1 MLEMFSLSVTNL
13 TSPPILFFLLGIG
26 AALARSDLSI
36 PETIGK
42 TLAMYL
48 MIAIGFKGG
57 IEVAGHGIG
66 GALVPSILAGLAL
79 SFLLPVVAFGLLRL
93 LSGLDRVNRA
103 AIGAHYGSVSI
114 VTFVTAVQYLEIQG
128 IAYEPFMVAVVAL
141 METPAIVT
149 GILLSQA
156 AARSDS
162 RSSRSVFTG
171 DLVREVLLN
180 GSVVLLVGAFVI
192 GMITGDSGKAAMEP
206 FTGGLFTG
214 ILCLFLLDMGLVAG
228 RRLLDAPLI
237 RPGLVVF
244 ALVMPLIGAA
254 AGLACGIAAGL
265 SVGGTALLATL
276 AASASYIAVPAAMR
290 VALPEA
296 NPGIYLTLSLAI
308 TFPFNITIGIP
319 IYQSL
324 AQLFI

>member
-1 MLEMFSLSVTNL
+1 MLDIFSLSATNL
-13 TSPPILFFLLGIG
+13 TSPPILFFVLGLG
-26 AALARSDLSI
+26 AALLRSDLSI

-42 TLAMYL
+42 SLAMYL

-57 IEVAGHGIG
+57 LEVRSAGIG
-66 GALVPSILAGLAL
+66 TSFAAAIFAGMLL
-79 SFLLPVVAFGLLRL
+79 SFLLPLVAFWLLKA
-93 LSGLDRVNRA
+93 LSGLDRINRA

-114 VTFVTAVQYLEIQG
+114 VTFVTAVQYLDVLGLPYE
-128 IAYEPFMVAVVAL
+128 AYLIAVVAL

-149 GILLSQA
+149 GILLSRSA
-156 AARSDS
+156 ASGEKSAP
-162 RSSRSVFTG
+162 VLNG
-171 DLVREVLLN
+171 YLVREVLLN
-180 GSVVLLVGAFVI
+180 GSVVLLVGAFLI
-192 GMITGDSGKAAMEP
+192 GMISGQAGKEALEP

-228 RRLLDAPLI
+228 RRLLDAKLI
-237 RPGLVVF
+237 SPGLVVF

-254 AGLACGIAAGL
+254 AGLLSGVMAGL

-290 VALPEA
+290 VALPQA

-319 IYQSL
+319 VYQAL
-324 AQLFI
+324 AEMLL

>member
-1 MLEMFSLSVTNL
+1 MFDMLSLSLTNL
-13 TSPPILFFLLGIG
+13 TSPPILFFLLGLG
-26 AALARSDLSI
+26 AALLRSDLSI

-42 TLAMYL
+42 SLAMYL

-57 IEVAGHGIG
+57 VEVAGHGLG
-66 GALVPSILAGLAL
+66 GALFASLVAGVLL
-79 SFLLPVVAFGLLRL
+79 SFLLPLIAFGLLRL
-93 LSGLDRVNRA
+93 LSNLDVVNRA

-128 IAYEPFMVAVVAL
+128 IAYEPFLIAVVAL

-149 GILLSQA
+149 GILLSQRA
-156 AARSDS
+156 ANGQNAQP
-162 RSSRSVFTG
+162 VFSG
-171 DLVREVLLN
+171 YLVREVLLN
-180 GSVVLLVGAFVI
+180 GSVVLLVGAFFI
-192 GMITGDSGKAAMEP
+192 GMISGENGKQALEP

-237 RPGLVVF
+237 RPGLVAF
-244 ALVMPLIGAA
+244 AILMPLVGAF
-254 AGLACGIAAGL
+254 AGLLGGVLAGL

-290 VALPEA
+290 VALPQA
-296 NPGIYLTLSLAI
+296 NPGIYLTLSLAV
-308 TFPFNITIGIP
+308 TFPFNITLGIP
-319 IYQSL
+319 AYQAL
-324 AQLFI
+324 AQMING